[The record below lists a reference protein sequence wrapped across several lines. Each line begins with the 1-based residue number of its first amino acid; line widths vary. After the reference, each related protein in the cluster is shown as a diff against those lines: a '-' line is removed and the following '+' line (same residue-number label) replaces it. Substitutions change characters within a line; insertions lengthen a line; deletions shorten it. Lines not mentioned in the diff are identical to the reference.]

1 MSGGNKPKRTPRN
14 HAAVMAGLRDAPGLS
29 DASKKQFLRKLE
41 QWMEITGHADI
52 LRVLRDPDGSYARFA
67 EAPGIAH
74 THANVHT
81 FLSAVLSLFKH
92 VPWLKDK
99 YPEAAFAWQ
108 ALRHDNYKHIKDR
121 YLDNQPTERQ
131 RDAFVPLREVLR
143 VRDALPRGDVDRL
156 LLSMYT
162 DIPPARGG
170 DFHAV
175 RLLRQEPSPAS
186 EEKGNYIVV
195 NKPSPKSCSK
205 CLLVINEF
213 KTRRHYDP
221 IRHDLPE
228 SLCGE
233 LAESLEKQP
242 RDYLFVTLDQQPFT
256 RSAFSTWANR
266 RLHRL
271 FGRRVTLTMLRHLY
285 VMALDFNRL
294 SSRQLLEIGNSMGHR
309 MEMQKQY
316 QWLLDRDDKE
326 ATKKAV

>member
-1 MSGGNKPKRTPRN
+1 MTGKRQARN
-14 HAAVMAGLRDAPGLS
+14 HAAVMAALQDAPGLS
-29 DASKKQFLRKLE
+29 DASKKQFVRKLE
-41 QWMEITGHADI
+41 QWLEITQHTDV
-52 LRVLRDPDGSYARFA
+52 LRVLRDPEGSYRRF
-67 EAPGIAH
+67 EAAGDVSH

-81 FLSAVLSLFKH
+81 YLSAVLALFKH
-92 VPWLKDK
+92 VPWLKEK

-108 ALRHDNYKHIKDR
+108 ALRHDNYRHIKDR
-121 YLDNQPTERQ
+121 YLDNQPTQRQ
-131 RDAFVPLREVLR
+131 RDAYVPLREVLR
-143 VRDALPRGDVDRL
+143 VRDGLPHGSVDRL

-175 RLLRQEPSPAS
+175 RLLDKAPAA
-186 EEKGNYIVV
+186 EGNAGAGNYIVLAGRGGG
-195 NKPSPKSCSK
+195 CR
-205 CLLVINEF
+205 LVINEF
-213 KTRRHYDP
+213 KTRKHYDP
-221 IRHDLPE
+221 IVHELPP
-228 SLCGE
+228 SLCDE
-233 LAESLEKQP
+233 LAASLRDRP
-242 RDYLFVTLDQQPFT
+242 RGYLFVSEQGAAPFS

-316 QWLLDRDDKE
+316 QWILRGEQGAAKTP
-326 ATKKAV
+326 A

>member
-1 MSGGNKPKRTPRN
+1 MADGKQPIGKRAQARN
-14 HAAVMAGLRDAPGLS
+14 HAAVMAALRDAPGLS
-29 DASKKQFLRKLE
+29 DASKKQFVRKLE
-41 QWMEITGHADI
+41 QWLEITQHTDV
-52 LRVLRDPDGSYARFA
+52 LRVLRDPEGSYRRF
-67 EAPGIAH
+67 EAAGDVSH

-81 FLSAVLSLFKH
+81 YLSAVLALFKH
-92 VPWLKDK
+92 VPWLKEK

-108 ALRHDNYKHIKDR
+108 ALRHDNYRHIKDR
-121 YLDNQPTERQ
+121 YLDNQPTQRQ

-143 VRDALPRGDVDRL
+143 VRDGLPRGSVDRL

-175 RLLRQEPSPAS
+175 RLLDKAPTTDEDSP
-186 EEKGNYIVV
+186 GNYIVTGS
-195 NKPSPKSCSK
+195 KGKSCR
-205 CLLVINEF
+205 LVINEF
-213 KTRRHYDP
+213 KTRKHYDP
-221 IRHDLPE
+221 IVHELPP
-228 SLCGE
+228 SLCEE
-233 LAESLEKQP
+233 LAISLRDRP
-242 RDYLFVTLDQQPFT
+242 RDYLFGPFS

-316 QWLLDRDDKE
+316 QWILRGEPGAAKTP
-326 ATKKAV
+326 A